1 MVTTAVIEPCL
12 GARHG
17 GSKRPP
23 AHPNMLCQTIHIT
36 IHRLS
41 LETAHD
47 IRISRVQ
54 GGDPITITE
63 FHLMSLVRY
72 EWNLLGG
79 VAATRGMV
87 VAA

>member
-1 MVTTAVIEPCL
+1 MKPPTTSVYPE
-12 GARHG
+12 
-17 GSKRPP
+17 
-23 AHPNMLCQTIHIT
+23 
-36 IHRLS
+36 
-41 LETAHD
+41 
-47 IRISRVQ
+47 SR